1 MRSVFILLFF
11 SIHVQAQTNL
21 VGVSTEAGKPF
32 SFAQYSKN
40 KATVYAFVSPECPL
54 CQGYSLTM
62 RNLDKQFSSK
72 GIKFYAIVAGTF
84 YNQQEVL
91 NYKKKYQVPFEILYD
106 KKNSLVKI
114 FNATITPEVFVVN
127 ENNKIIYSGR
137 IDNWAYAPGK
147 KRTIVTEHN
156 LENAL
161 QAIVMHK
168 PISVSKT
175 KAIGCFIE

>member
-1 MRSVFILLFF
+1 MRNVFLLLFF
-11 SIHVQAQTNL
+11 SVYVQAQTNV
-21 VGVSTEAGKPF
+21 VGVSTEAGKLF
-32 SFAQYSKN
+32 SFAQCSKN
-40 KATVYAFVSPECPL
+40 KATIFLFVSPECPL

-84 YNQQEVL
+84 YTQQEVL
-91 NYKKKYQVPFEILYD
+91 NYKKQYQVPFEILYD
-106 KKNSLVKI
+106 KKNNLVKY
-114 FNATITPEVFVVN
+114 FKATITPEVFVTN
-127 ENNKIIYSGR
+127 EVNKIIYSGR

-147 KRTIVTEHN
+147 KRTIVTEHD
-156 LENAL
+156 LETAL
-161 QAIVMHK
+161 QAIVLHK